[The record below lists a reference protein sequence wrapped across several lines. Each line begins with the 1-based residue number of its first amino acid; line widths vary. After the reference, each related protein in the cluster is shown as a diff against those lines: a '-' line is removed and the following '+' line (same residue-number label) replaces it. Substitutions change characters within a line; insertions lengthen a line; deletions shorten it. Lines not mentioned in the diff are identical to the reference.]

1 MSIDGEFSITVKP
14 ALDSTGSR
22 VSTLAVRFKTLS
34 AKATAVLQSRG
45 SVDVQLRDPFSL
57 ELKIYSGDDL
67 CQDTVQLPVPLELGQ
82 GKTKIARKSMWIE
95 YSAPVADSASLS
107 TQPNALFPLRK
118 DPRYVGNL
126 HNLYVTHAQLRSS
139 TVGLEQLH
147 YVCPDVLP
155 ILHIDTKGPRPVW
168 LKWLTSGN
176 ATMSRSE
183 LDQCRKIKERGE
195 APLGRMRVKDRIF
208 QIISE
213 FAGLNS
219 TAQYSIFGIK
229 DLHGAVA
236 IVMIHAIRMDLSNQ
250 TVLLDAAVTSMTT
263 TFPKEFIAAM
273 EKIADT
279 SMVVFK
285 VSDQEVLFWKHLLP
299 AFAER
304 CRQWQHKPLCEY
316 KQQDMIP
323 IFTVPGDSSMC
334 SCGLGVFPDGYLEG
348 LEAFKSLAR
357 FSVRL
362 AIPVIFP
369 SPISRDS
376 SAPVLPTNITEPS
389 HPKQDCCN
397 VCSARKSSDGKPLQK
412 CAGCKVAL
420 YCSSACQKK
429 DWKKGHKQ
437 SCPQLKDGQ
446 SA

>member
-1 MSIDGEFSITVKP
+1 MSIDGEFSITLKP

-22 VSTLAVRFKTLS
+22 VSTLAVHFKTLS
-34 AKATAVLQSRG
+34 AKAISVLQSGG

-57 ELKIYSGDDL
+57 ELKLYSADDL
-67 CQDTVQLPVPLELGQ
+67 CQDTVQLPMPLELGQ
-82 GKTKIARKSMWIE
+82 GKTKISRKSMWIE
-95 YSAPVADSASLS
+95 YSAPVAYSASLS
-107 TQPNALFPLRK
+107 AQPNALFPLRK

-126 HNLYVTHAQLRSS
+126 HNLYVTHAQFRSS
-139 TVGLEQLH
+139 TVELEQLH

-155 ILHIDTKGPRPVW
+155 ILHIDTKGPHPVW
-168 LKWLTSGN
+168 LRWLTSGN

-183 LDQCRKIKERGE
+183 LNLWRKIKERGE
-195 APLGRMRVKDRIF
+195 APLGRMQVKDRIF
-208 QIISE
+208 QMISE

-219 TAQYSIFGIK
+219 TAQYSIFSIE

-250 TVLLDAAVTSMTT
+250 TVFLDAAVISMLNIL
-263 TFPKEFIAAM
+263 PKECTAAV
-273 EKIADT
+273 EGLADAD
-279 SMVVFK
+279 MVTFK
-285 VSDQEVLFWKHLLP
+285 VSDQEALFWKHLLP

-304 CRQWQHKPLCEY
+304 CRQWQHKPSCEY

-323 IFTVPGDSSMC
+323 ICTVPEESFMC
-334 SCGLGVFPDGYLEG
+334 SCGLGTFPDAYLENI
-348 LEAFKSLAR
+348 EAFKSLAR
-357 FSVRL
+357 FSIRV
-362 AIPVIFP
+362 AIPVIYP
-369 SPISRDS
+369 SPVSRDS
-376 SAPVLPTNITEPS
+376 SASPTNTTEPS

-412 CAGCKVAL
+412 CAGCKVTL

-437 SCPQLKDGQ
+437 LCSQLKED
-446 SA
+446 